1 MLRKT
6 IVAVVLL
13 LSSPALAQTLDPAG
27 APAPAEPPP
36 EPVAAEA
43 EAESTSLAPTISG
56 FIDGTYNYNFNR
68 PAAGVT
74 PFHTYTAP
82 HHSFLLNA
90 AHVALTGSDG
100 TVSYAV
106 EIDAGTD
113 AFVNTLDDDF
123 DVQEAWVSYTSDIGL
138 GFKAGKFVTFNG
150 IEVIES
156 GSNPTISR
164 GFLFGLAEPF
174 THVGALAT
182 YKISD
187 QMDVAAG
194 VVNGWDVV
202 VDNNSTKTMV
212 GKFGLTLEQVVLVLS
227 AYTGP
232 EQTLNNDDWRTT
244 FDATAVVKLGMV
256 DLWLQANIGTEENA
270 GDGPVA
276 DPGDATW
283 TGVGVQPVFRL
294 TEQLTLG
301 ARAELFSDN
310 DGARTGLDQTL
321 FNLSVT
327 PGYALTRNLIVRAE
341 GRVDVSSE
349 DVYLDTDGEA
359 SSSQIIALAEA
370 LLVF

>member
-1 MLRKT
+1 MSRTT
-6 IVAVVLL
+6 IGAAALLLSL

-27 APAPAEPPP
+27 APAQPDPPP
-36 EPVAAEA
+36 ETMDMGG
-43 EAESTSLAPTISG
+43 ESASATPSLVPTVSG
-56 FIDGTYNYNFNR
+56 FIDGTYNYNFNH
-68 PAAGVT
+68 PAGGVT
-74 PFHTYTAP
+74 PYHTYTAP

-100 TVSYAV
+100 KLTYAV

-123 DVQEAWVSYTSDIGL
+123 DIQEAWVSYTGDLGL

-164 GFLFGLAEPF
+164 GFLFGLAMPF

-194 VVNGWDVV
+194 VVNGWDVM
-202 VDNNSTKTMV
+202 VDNNSLKTLV
-212 GKFGLTLEQVVLVLS
+212 GKFGLNLETVMLTLS
-227 AYTGP
+227 AYSGP
-232 EQTLNNDDWRTT
+232 EQPLNDDDWRTT
-244 FDATAVVKLGMV
+244 FDATAMVRLGTI
-256 DLWLQANIGTEENA
+256 DLWFEANIGTEENA
-270 GDGPVA
+270 APD
-276 DPGDATW
+276 GDATW
-283 TGVGVQPVFRL
+283 TGLGVQPIFHL
-294 TEQLTLG
+294 NEQLSLG

-321 FNLSVT
+321 FNVSVT
-327 PGYALTRNLIVRAE
+327 PAYVLTRNLVVRAE
-341 GRVDVSSE
+341 GRIDVSSE
-349 DVYLDTDGEA
+349 DVYADTDGEA
-359 SSSQIIALAEA
+359 SGSQVIALGEV
-370 LLVF
+370 LVVF

>member
-1 MLRKT
+1 MWRTT
-6 IVAVVLL
+6 IAAVTLL
-13 LSSPALAQTLDPAG
+13 LSSPAQAQRLDPAG
-27 APAPAEPPP
+27 APPPADPAPETAPP
-36 EPVAAEA
+36 EPEA
-43 EAESTSLAPTISG
+43 PASLSPAISG
-56 FIDGTYNYNFNR
+56 FVDGTYNYNFNR

-74 PFHTYTAP
+74 PYHTYTAP

-100 TVSYAV
+100 KLSYAV

-123 DVQEAWVSYTSDIGL
+123 DIQEAWVSYTGEMGL

-174 THVGALAT
+174 THVGALGT

-187 QMDVAAG
+187 QMDVAVG
-194 VVNGWDVV
+194 VVNGWDVM
-202 VDNNSTKTMV
+202 VDNNSLKTLV
-212 GKFGLTLEQVVLVLS
+212 GKFGLTMDQFLVVLS
-227 AYTGP
+227 AYSGP
-232 EQTLNNDDWRTT
+232 EQPLNDDDWRTT
-244 FDATAVVKLGMV
+244 FDATGMV
-256 DLWLQANIGTEENA
+256 KVGTIDLWFQANFGTEENA
-270 GDGPVA
+270 GDGPPA

-283 TGVGVQPVFRL
+283 TGIGVQPVFHL
-294 TEQLTLG
+294 SEALTLG

-321 FNLSVT
+321 FNVSVT
-327 PGYALTRNLIVRAE
+327 PGYKLTQNLILRAE
-341 GRVDVSSE
+341 GRVDISSE
-349 DVYLDTDGEA
+349 DVYVDTDGEA
-359 SSSQIIALAEA
+359 SSSQIIALGEA
-370 LLVF
+370 LVVF